1 MAVAEQGIREIPY
14 FVGLRPEE
22 LEQVRS
28 RVALKRL
35 DKNEIL
41 FLEGDPC
48 RAVFFVHS
56 GRIKFYKASPA
67 GREQVLRIMKRGDT
81 FNEVPVFDGGPNP
94 ATAQAIERSS
104 VFYVRKEDLRAI
116 VREYPVVAETI
127 LGHFAGMLRH
137 LTMLVEDLSFRH
149 VTGRLAKALLQ
160 HAAEMAE
167 GGPHDGGRQRITQ
180 QELAAMVGTAREVIG
195 RSLRAMESAGA
206 IRFDGHRIVITN
218 RAILEDM
225 M

>member
-1 MAVAEQGIREIPY
+1 MAVAEQGVREIPY
-14 FVGLRPEE
+14 FAGLRPEE
-22 LEQVRS
+22 LEQVRG
-28 RVALKRL
+28 RVGLKRL
-35 DKNEIL
+35 EKSEIL

-56 GRIKFYKASPA
+56 GRIKIYKTSPE

-104 VFYVRKEDLRAI
+104 VRYVRKDDLLAI
-116 VREYPVVAETI
+116 VREYPVVAETV

-137 LTMLVEDLSFRH
+137 VTTLVEDLSFRH
-149 VTGRLAKALLQ
+149 VTGRLAKALL
-160 HAAEMAE
+160 HYAAEMAE
-167 GGPHDGGRQRITQ
+167 AGPQDGARRRLTQ

-218 RAILEDM
+218 RSILEDM